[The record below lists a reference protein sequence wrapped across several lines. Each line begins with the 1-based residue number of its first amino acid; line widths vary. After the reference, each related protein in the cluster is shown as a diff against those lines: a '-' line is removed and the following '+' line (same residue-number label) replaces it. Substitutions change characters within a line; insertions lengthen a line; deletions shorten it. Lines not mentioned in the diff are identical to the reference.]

1 MRAMKRKMAKERPPV
16 GQASTLAFLLVVG
29 VSLGVV
35 GCLRSTLPQQA
46 PSQVMTPAVSLDS
59 PGDHRATLDQYCV
72 LCHNE
77 AALAA
82 GIAPGGL
89 AFDVLDVE
97 TPSTNPEV
105 WERVIDKVRTG
116 MMPPAGMPRPDPETY
131 AALASW
137 LETEIDRAAP
147 ANLNPGRISAVHRMN
162 RMEYSNA
169 IRDLLALDVDVRDLL
184 PGDEV
189 TDGSFDNLAESLS
202 LTTAHV
208 ERYMSVARMVTRQ
221 AVGLPPRSPEGQT
234 FEVDRYMEQDRRM
247 GEELP
252 LGSRGGIAVPYYFP
266 VDGEYTMG
274 VDFWRQYVDYI
285 IGLGWPQT
293 LEFRIDGELV
303 GRSTVGG
310 PPGRSAPTGGFAG
323 RATGFGD
330 PDWEAYMHDAVNDVG
345 ARFSV
350 EAGSHVVSVS
360 FVRELWES
368 ERLPQMPFRGRGIN
382 NDERYMGYQLL
393 RSIDIAGPYEVSAW
407 GEDLDTPS
415 RQEIFVCHPRRGA
428 EEEACAT
435 EILSRMARRAY
446 RRSATDGEVQT
457 LLEFF
462 DMGREEGGS
471 FDAGIQFA
479 LERLL
484 VAPAFLLR
492 VYEDPAQVEPG
503 EIYRLSDLELAS
515 RLSFFLWSSI
525 PDERLLDLAEQGQ
538 LTDPVILEQEVRRML
553 ADPRGVDMLA
563 TDFVA
568 QWLEL
573 RRLDEVVVEDRRYP
587 HYDQNVLEAFRQ
599 ETALFVASMLREDRS
614 VLDLIRADY
623 TYVNERLAA
632 HYGIPGVYGS
642 QFRRV
647 TLPDLEQR
655 GGLLGQGSILSITSY
670 PDRTSPTIRGK
681 YLLTNFLGTPPP
693 SPPDNVVTDLAEAGD
708 SAPPSIRERLEQH
721 RESPVCSS
729 CHAVIDPPGFALE
742 NFDALGGWRTRDESG
757 NPIDV
762 GGTMPNGMDVLGLAD
777 LREYLLDNAESFVG
791 VVTEKLMVYA
801 LGRTLEYYDGPT
813 ARQIVRDAAAH
824 DYKWSSIVLGVVR
837 SPAFLMRTASEAVSA
852 D

>member
-1 MRAMKRKMAKERPPV
+1 MKRKMAKERPPTV
-16 GQASTLAFLLVVG
+16 QASILAFLLVGGVG
-29 VSLGVV
+29 MGLV
-35 GCLRSTLPQQA
+35 GCLRSTLPPQA
-46 PSQVMTPAVSLDS
+46 PSDVMTPAVSLGS
-59 PGDHRATLDQYCV
+59 APAPADHRATLDQYCV
-72 LCHNE
+72 FCHNE
-77 AALAA
+77 AALTA
-82 GIAPGGL
+82 GTAPGGL
-89 AFDVLDVE
+89 ALDLLDVE
-97 TPSTNPEV
+97 TPSRNPEA

-147 ANLNPGRISAVHRMN
+147 ANVNPGRISAVHRLN
-162 RMEYSNA
+162 RMEYNNA
-169 IRDLLALDVDVRDLL
+169 IRDLLALDVNVRDLL

-208 ERYMSVARMVTRQ
+208 ERYMSVARMLTRR
-221 AVGLPPRSPEGQT
+221 AVGLPPRSPEGGV
-234 FEVDRYMEQDRRM
+234 FEVDRYLEQDGRM

-266 VDGEYTMG
+266 VDGVYTIG

-293 LEFRIDGELV
+293 LEFRIDGQLV

-310 PPGRSAPTGGFAG
+310 PPGRPAPTGGFAG

-330 PDWEAYMHDAVNDVG
+330 PDWEAYMHDAVDDVG
-345 ARFSV
+345 ARFHV

-382 NDERYMGYQLL
+382 NDERYMGYALL
-393 RSIDIAGPYEVSAW
+393 RSIDIAGPHEVSAW

-415 RQEIFVCHPRRGA
+415 RQEIFLCHPRRGA

-435 EILSRMARRAY
+435 EILSRMARRGY

-462 DMGREEGGS
+462 DLGREEGGS
-471 FDAGIQFA
+471 FDDGIQLA

-484 VAPAFLLR
+484 VSPAFLLR

-525 PDERLLDLAEQGQ
+525 PDERLLDLADRRQ
-538 LTDPVILEQEVRRML
+538 LTDPMTLEQEVRRML
-553 ADPRGVDMLA
+553 ADPRATETLA

-587 HYDQNVLEAFRQ
+587 HYDQNVVEAFRE
-599 ETALFVASMLREDRS
+599 ETELFVASTLREDRS

-623 TYVNERLAA
+623 TYVNERLAW

-642 QFRRV
+642 KFRRV

-655 GGLLGQGSILSITSY
+655 GGLLGHGSILSVTAY
-670 PDRTSPTIRGK
+670 PDRTSPVIRGK

-693 SPPDNVVTDLAEAGD
+693 PPPDNLVTDLARRGRIR
-708 SAPPSIRERLEQH
+708 PSI
-721 RESPVCSS
+721 
-729 CHAVIDPPGFALE
+729 D
-742 NFDALGGWRTRDESG
+742 TRAA
-757 NPIDV
+757 
-762 GGTMPNGMDVLGLAD
+762 GTAP
-777 LREYLLDNAESFVG
+777 
-791 VVTEKLMVYA
+791 
-801 LGRTLEYYDGPT
+801 
-813 ARQIVRDAAAH
+813 
-824 DYKWSSIVLGVVR
+824 
-837 SPAFLMRTASEAVSA
+837 
-852 D
+852 

>member
-1 MRAMKRKMAKERPPV
+1 MKRKMAKERPPT
-16 GQASTLAFLLVVG
+16 GQASILAFLLVGGVG
-29 VSLGVV
+29 MGLV

-46 PSQVMTPAVSLDS
+46 PSEVMTPAVSLGS
-59 PGDHRATLDQYCV
+59 GPAPADHRATLDRYCV
-72 LCHNE
+72 FCHNE
-77 AALAA
+77 AALTA
-82 GIAPGGL
+82 GTAPGGL
-89 AFDVLDVE
+89 ALDLLDVE
-97 TPSTNPEV
+97 TPSTNPEA

-147 ANLNPGRISAVHRMN
+147 ANVNPGRISAVHRMN
-162 RMEYSNA
+162 RMEYNNA

-208 ERYMSVARMVTRQ
+208 ERYMSVARMLTRR
-221 AVGLPPRSPEGQT
+221 AVGLPPRSPEGGV
-234 FEVDRYMEQDRRM
+234 FEVDRYLEQDRRM

-266 VDGEYTMG
+266 VDGEYTIG

-293 LEFRIDGELV
+293 LEFRIDGQLV

-310 PPGRSAPTGGFAG
+310 PPGRPAPTGGFAG

-330 PDWEAYMHDAVNDVG
+330 PDWEAYMHNAVDDVG
-345 ARFSV
+345 ARFQV
-350 EAGSHVVSVS
+350 EAGSHAVSVS
-360 FVRELWES
+360 FVREQWES

-382 NDERYMGYQLL
+382 NDERYMGYALL
-393 RSIDIAGPYEVSAW
+393 RSIDIAGPHEVSAW

-428 EEEACAT
+428 EDEACAT
-435 EILSRMARRAY
+435 EILSRMARRGY

-471 FDAGIQFA
+471 FDEGIQLA

-484 VAPAFLLR
+484 VSPAFLLR
-492 VYEDPAQVEPG
+492 VYEDPTQVEPG

-525 PDERLLDLAEQGQ
+525 PDERLLDLAERGQ
-538 LTDPVILEQEVRRML
+538 LTDPMILEQEVRRML
-553 ADPRGVDMLA
+553 ADPRATETLA
-563 TDFVA
+563 TDFIA

-587 HYDQNVLEAFRQ
+587 HYDQNVVEAFRE
-599 ETALFVASMLREDRS
+599 ETELFVASTLREDRS

-623 TYVNERLAA
+623 TYVNERLAR

-642 QFRRV
+642 KFRRV

-655 GGLLGQGSILSITSY
+655 GGLLGHGSILSVTAY
-670 PDRTSPTIRGK
+670 PDRTSPVIRGK

-693 SPPDNVVTDLAEAGD
+693 PPPDNLVTDLAEGGE
-708 SAPPSIRERLEQH
+708 SVPPSIRERLEQH
-721 RESPVCSS
+721 RENPACFS

-742 NFDALGGWRTRDESG
+742 NFDALGGWRIRDESG

-762 GGTMPNGMDVLGLAD
+762 GGTMPNGMEVQGLAD
-777 LREYLLDNAESFVG
+777 LRSYLLDNTESFVG

-801 LGRTLEYYDGPT
+801 LGRPLEYYDGPT
-813 ARQIVRDAAAH
+813 ARQIVRDAAAD
-824 DYKWSSIVLGVVR
+824 DYSWSSIVLGVVR
-837 SPAFLMRTASEAVSA
+837 SPAFLMRNASEEVSA

>member
-1 MRAMKRKMAKERPPV
+1 MKRTMAKERPPT
-16 GQASTLAFLLVVG
+16 GQASILAFLLVGGVG
-29 VSLGVV
+29 MGLV

-46 PSQVMTPAVSLDS
+46 PSEVMTPAVSLGS
-59 PGDHRATLDQYCV
+59 GPAPADHRATLDRYCV
-72 LCHNE
+72 FCHNE
-77 AALAA
+77 ASLTA
-82 GIAPGGL
+82 GTAPGGL
-89 AFDVLDVE
+89 ALDLLDVE

-147 ANLNPGRISAVHRMN
+147 ANVNPGRIGAVHRMN
-162 RMEYSNA
+162 RMEYNNA
-169 IRDLLALDVDVRDLL
+169 IRDLLALDVNVRDLL

-208 ERYMSVARMVTRQ
+208 ERYMSVARMVTRR
-221 AVGLPPRSPEGQT
+221 AVGLPPRSPEGGV
-234 FEVDRYMEQDRRM
+234 FEVDRYLEQDGRM

-266 VDGEYTMG
+266 VDGEYTIG

-293 LEFRIDGELV
+293 LEFRIDGQLV

-310 PPGRSAPTGGFAG
+310 PPGRPAPTGGFAG

-330 PDWEAYMHDAVNDVG
+330 PDWEAYMHDAVDDVG
-345 ARFSV
+345 ARFQV

-382 NDERYMGYQLL
+382 NDERYMGYALL
-393 RSIDIAGPYEVSAW
+393 RSIDIAGPHEVSAW

-435 EILSRMARRAY
+435 EILSRMARRGY

-484 VAPAFLLR
+484 VTPAFLLR
-492 VYEDPAQVEPG
+492 IYEDPAQVEPG

-538 LTDPVILEQEVRRML
+538 LTDPMILEQEVRRML
-553 ADPRGVDMLA
+553 ADPRAINMLA

-587 HYDQNVLEAFRQ
+587 HYDQNVVEAFRE
-599 ETALFVASMLREDRS
+599 ETELFVGSTLREDRS

-623 TYVNERLAA
+623 TYVNERLAQ

-647 TLPDLEQR
+647 TLPNLEQR
-655 GGLLGQGSILSITSY
+655 GGCSA
-670 PDRTSPTIRGK
+670 
-681 YLLTNFLGTPPP
+681 
-693 SPPDNVVTDLAEAGD
+693 TD
-708 SAPPSIRERLEQH
+708 PYCP
-721 RESPVCSS
+721 
-729 CHAVIDPPGFALE
+729 
-742 NFDALGGWRTRDESG
+742 
-757 NPIDV
+757 
-762 GGTMPNGMDVLGLAD
+762 
-777 LREYLLDNAESFVG
+777 
-791 VVTEKLMVYA
+791 
-801 LGRTLEYYDGPT
+801 
-813 ARQIVRDAAAH
+813 
-824 DYKWSSIVLGVVR
+824 
-837 SPAFLMRTASEAVSA
+837 
-852 D
+852 